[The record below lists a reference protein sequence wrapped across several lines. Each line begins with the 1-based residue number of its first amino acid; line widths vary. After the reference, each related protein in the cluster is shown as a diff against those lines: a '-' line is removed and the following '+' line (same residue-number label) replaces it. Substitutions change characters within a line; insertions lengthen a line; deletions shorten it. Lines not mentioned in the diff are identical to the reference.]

1 MWPVYFMSVLSRMAV
16 QTAYSTIDH
25 TTPSMTPYNGDM
37 SPFAT
42 NHIAPKGRKCA
53 AARPDA
59 PLRTGICRRVTPRE
73 MAIAAAE
80 LRVATETKTDTI
92 AVDAANTI
100 RDTNMAKK
108 LVVVCVVLVLFAL
121 VVAYGVISGGLF
133 VR

>member
-1 MWPVYFMSVLSRMAV
+1 M
-16 QTAYSTIDH
+16 
-25 TTPSMTPYNGDM
+25 
-37 SPFAT
+37 
-42 NHIAPKGRKCA
+42 
-53 AARPDA
+53 
-59 PLRTGICRRVTPRE
+59 RTGICRRVTPRE